1 MSQKKHKKLRREGIS
16 IHQSCNTVQVDDLRL
31 LTRDELMGSL
41 CTLYFKYVH
50 ECPSDVLDVEIEN
63 HCNKFVGMLNPDQF
77 KEDLKN
83 FEPLYHHRTKY
94 PAVAVS
100 IFHDEKDGTAYYS
113 ILTRDYYL
121 EKVSDPGDYG
131 YKGNVTK
138 KGFVNTQGQSRTYCG
153 YTPFNTF
160 KLPLHKLDL
169 LQECLPYKNPTL
181 DELIRL
187 GEMDEDFAPLSEMEM
202 SQLLEPF
209 IRSNTLDK
217 FYMVTDK
224 GVVTRVYGSSLFV
237 DNYYQPCKT
246 RDAWSRNVLS
256 VPFRSHSQ
264 RDGRSLVQIPAYGSR
279 SFVGNNL

>member
-1 MSQKKHKKLRREGIS
+1 MSDY
-16 IHQSCNTVQVDDLRL
+16 QSRNSVQVDNLKL
-31 LTRDELMGSL
+31 LTRDQLL
-41 CTLYFKYVH
+41 ACLYILYTRHCVQTPDIAVDSIYHQLRLKFGNQLN
-50 ECPSDVLDVEIEN
+50 LDQLE
-63 HCNKFVGMLNPDQF
+63 K
-77 KEDLKN
+77 DLVD
-83 FEPLYHHRTKY
+83 FEPLYHDRTKY

-100 IFHDEKDGTAYYS
+100 IFHDEKDGTAHYS
-113 ILTRDYYL
+113 ILAKGDYF

-131 YKGNVTK
+131 YKGNGIK
-138 KGFVNTQGQSRTYCG
+138 QSSNNSEGQTRAYCG
-153 YTPFNTF
+153 CTPFNTF

-187 GEMDEDFAPLSEMEM
+187 GEMDEDFSPLSEMEM

-209 IRSNTLDK
+209 ISSNTLDK

-224 GVVTRVYGSSLFV
+224 GVVTRLYGSSLFV

-256 VPFRSHSQ
+256 VPFRSHSK